1 MNQEI
6 QKILENFQNYQTF
19 DFTTT
24 LVNFFFC
31 IVLSFIVKK
40 FYLQY
45 STSLTG
51 KQHIG
56 NILITLSLVVFL
68 VISIVKSSIALSLG
82 LVGALSIVRFRT
94 PIKEPEELV
103 YLFLAIGV
111 GLGYAAGHTWLT
123 TFITLLILLTIYYWS
138 FNKKQSI
145 NEYNLVISWNNEKI
159 SIEQLSSSVLEF
171 VISLKFNRIDKI
183 SGTSTVVM
191 SIIPKEISDID
202 KISKAINEIDSKIE
216 ISIYENVSNW

>member
-1 MNQEI
+1 MDQEI
-6 QKILENFQNYQTF
+6 QKIINNIQNYQSI

-24 LVNFFFC
+24 LINFLFC
-31 IVLSFIVKK
+31 IALSFIVKK
-40 FYLQY
+40 FYIQY

-56 NILITLSLVVFL
+56 NILTTLSLVVFL

-123 TFITLLILLTIYYWS
+123 TFVTLLILVTIYYWS

-145 NEYNLVISWNNEKI
+145 NEYNLIISWNNQKI
-159 SIEQLSSSVLEF
+159 SLEQLSSNILKHVH
-171 VISLKFNRIDKI
+171 SLKFNRIDK
-183 SGTSTVVM
+183 TSDSSTAVM
-191 SIIPKEISDID
+191 SIVPKKLSDID
-202 KISKAINEIDSKIE
+202 KITSVIKKIDSKVE

>member
-1 MNQEI
+1 MDQEI
-6 QKILENFQNYQTF
+6 QKIINTIQNYQTF

-24 LVNFFFC
+24 LINFLFC
-31 IVLSFIVKK
+31 IALSFIVKK
-40 FYLQY
+40 FYIQY

-56 NILITLSLVVFL
+56 NILTTLSLVVFL

-123 TFITLLILLTIYYWS
+123 TFVTLLILVTIYYWS

-145 NEYNLVISWNNEKI
+145 NEYNLIISWNNQKI
-159 SIEQLSSSVLEF
+159 SLEQLSSSILKYVH
-171 VISLKFNRIDKI
+171 SLKFNRIDK
-183 SGTSTVVM
+183 TSSNSTAVM
-191 SIIPKEISDID
+191 SIVPKKISDID
-202 KISKAINEIDSKIE
+202 KITSVIKKIDSKVE

>member
-1 MNQEI
+1 MDQEI
-6 QKILENFQNYQTF
+6 QKIINTIQNYQTF

-24 LVNFFFC
+24 LINFLFC
-31 IVLSFIVKK
+31 IALSFIVKK

-56 NILITLSLVVFL
+56 NILTTLSLVVFL

-123 TFITLLILLTIYYWS
+123 TFVTLLILVTIYYWS

-145 NEYNLVISWNNEKI
+145 NEYNLIISWNNQKI
-159 SIEQLSSSVLEF
+159 SLEQLSSNILKYVH
-171 VISLKFNRIDKI
+171 SLKFNRIDK
-183 SGTSTVVM
+183 TSSNSTAVM
-191 SIIPKEISDID
+191 SIVPKKISDID
-202 KISKAINEIDSKIE
+202 KITSVIKKIDSKVE
-216 ISIYENVSNW
+216 VSIYENVSNW

>member
-1 MNQEI
+1 MDQEI
-6 QKILENFQNYQTF
+6 QKIINTIQNYQTF

-24 LVNFFFC
+24 LINFLFC
-31 IVLSFIVKK
+31 IALSFIVKK

-56 NILITLSLVVFL
+56 NILTTLSLVVFL

-123 TFITLLILLTIYYWS
+123 TFVTLLILVTIYYWS

-145 NEYNLVISWNNEKI
+145 NEYNLIISWNNQKI
-159 SIEQLSSSVLEF
+159 SLEQLSSNILKYVH
-171 VISLKFNRIDKI
+171 SLKFNRIDK
-183 SGTSTVVM
+183 TSSNSTAVM
-191 SIIPKEISDID
+191 SIVPKKISDID
-202 KISKAINEIDSKIE
+202 KITSVIKKIDSKVE

>member
-1 MNQEI
+1 MDQEI
-6 QKILENFQNYQTF
+6 QKIINSFQNYQTF

-24 LVNFFFC
+24 LINFLFC
-31 IVLSFIVKK
+31 IALSFIVKK
-40 FYLQY
+40 FYIKY

-123 TFITLLILLTIYYWS
+123 TFVTLLILVTIYYWS

-145 NEYNLVISWNNEKI
+145 NEYNLIISWNNQKI
-159 SIEQLSSSVLEF
+159 SLEQLSSSILKHVH
-171 VISLKFNRIDKI
+171 SLKFNRIDKT
-183 SGTSTVVM
+183 SSNSTVVM
-191 SIIPKEISDID
+191 SIVPKKISDID
-202 KISKAINEIDSKIE
+202 KITSFIKKIDSKIE
-216 ISIYENVSNW
+216 VSIYENVSNW

>member
-1 MNQEI
+1 MDQEI
-6 QKILENFQNYQTF
+6 QKIINTIQNYQTF

-24 LVNFFFC
+24 LINFLFC
-31 IVLSFIVKK
+31 IALSFIVKK

-56 NILITLSLVVFL
+56 NILTTLSLVVFL

-123 TFITLLILLTIYYWS
+123 TFVTLLILVTIYYWS

-145 NEYNLVISWNNEKI
+145 NEYNLIISWNNWA
-159 SIEQLSSSVLEF
+159 
-171 VISLKFNRIDKI
+171 VI
-183 SGTSTVVM
+183 V
-191 SIIPKEISDID
+191 
-202 KISKAINEIDSKIE
+202 
-216 ISIYENVSNW
+216 

>member
-6 QKILENFQNYQTF
+6 KTILETFQNYQTF

-31 IVLSFIVKK
+31 IALSFIVKK

-51 KQHIG
+51 KQHSG
-56 NILITLSLVVFL
+56 NILIPLPLVVFL

-138 FNKKQSI
+138 SNKKQSI
-145 NEYNLVISWNNEKI
+145 NEYNLIISWNSEKI
-159 SIEQLSSSVLEF
+159 SIEQLSSSVLKF
-171 VISLKFNRIDKI
+171 VISLKFNRIDKT
-183 SGTSTVVM
+183 SSTSTAVM
-191 SIIPKEISDID
+191 SIIPKKISDID
-202 KISKAINEIDSKIE
+202 KITKAINKIDPKIE
-216 ISIYENVSNW
+216 VSIYENVSNW